1 MNNFSFKQF
10 VENKDLNEVGQYVF
24 PDKEGEFPE
33 RDKTRNPSNKPYL
46 SPEKDLRRTGDFA
59 YGSDM
64 FAFGSAVEKDGKWY
78 DKNNKLGGS
87 GTAIFEITYFGD
99 KNGIYVHFTDNMKS
113 QLAHNLSHHKNVRD
127 GHMDDLT
134 STTLKSMINLAGAII
149 TKHSQQ
155 YMEYGIPEQIV
166 SFEPI
171 FDFLSDEKKL
181 KNFSKY
187 QNQDIKIALPIT
199 LFDKG
204 LKLVALEVE
213 NKINSIMKSS
223 FSKNEPRSQRALDRV
238 IRKSGPNIIITSN
251 TGDLGGKID
260 PSRQTLKPSNDK
272 HSLLMDKEREE
283 TKERRGRHS
292 AFISTD
298 DKPNKMYSWKTHD
311 VYELKK
317 KAEAARDNNVPF
329 DYSNQGLKSS
339 YDFLLQDLKTLRNE
353 GPKAF
358 LQTTGPDTTGRHRT
372 HNDAYSDMKK
382 LIDSLE
388 EKQKKMS
395 RPEPIPEP
403 KSKSEPMSSMPEQKP
418 KRSWRDYLAGK

>member
-1 MNNFSFKQF
+1 MKNFSFKKF
-10 VENKDLNEVGQYVF
+10 VKNKDLNEVGQHVF

-33 RDKTRNPSNKPYL
+33 RDKLTHM
-46 SPEKDLRRTGDFA
+46 SPEDHLKQIGMDA

-64 FAFGSAVEKDGKWY
+64 FAFGSAVEKSGKWY
-78 DKNNKLGGS
+78 DKNNKLGLK
-87 GTAIFEITYFGD
+87 GTPIFEITYFD
-99 KNGIYVHFTDNMKS
+99 NKNGIYVNFTNEMKS
-113 QLAHNLSHHKNVRD
+113 QLAYNLSHHKNVRD
-127 GHMDDLT
+127 GRMDDLT

-155 YMEYGIPEQIV
+155 HMESRDGYGIPEQIV

-171 FDFLSDEKKL
+171 FDFLSDEKEL
-181 KNFSKY
+181 KKFSKN

-213 NKINSIMKSS
+213 NKINSTMKSS
-223 FSKNEPRSQRALDRV
+223 FSKNEPRNQRALDRV

-251 TGDLGGKID
+251 TGSMGNKID

-272 HSLLMDKEREE
+272 HSLLMDKEREA

-298 DKPNKMYSWKTHD
+298 DKPNKMYSWKTHEYLAD
-311 VYELKK
+311 VDELKK
-317 KAEAARDNNVPF
+317 KAIAAKDNNVPF
-329 DYSNQGLKSS
+329 QYSGQDLKAS
-339 YDFLLQDLKTLRNE
+339 YMFLLQDLKTLRNE
-353 GPKAF
+353 GPKAY
-358 LQTTGPDTTGRHRT
+358 LQTTGPNTTGRHKT
-372 HNDAYSDMKK
+372 DNAYNDMKK

-388 EKQKKMS
+388 EKQK
-395 RPEPIPEP
+395 PISLP
-403 KSKSEPMSSMPEQKP
+403 EPMSSKQEP
-418 KRSWRDYLAGK
+418 KKEKGWLGKLFGGK